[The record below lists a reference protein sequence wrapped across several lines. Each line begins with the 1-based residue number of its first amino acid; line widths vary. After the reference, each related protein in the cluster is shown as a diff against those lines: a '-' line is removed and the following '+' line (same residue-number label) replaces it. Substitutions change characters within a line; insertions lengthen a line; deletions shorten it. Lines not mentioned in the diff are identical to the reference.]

1 MEVKMDKKSALVINL
16 SQEELLVVMAYLGA
30 KKLLGFNYSVSENT
44 TAEEY
49 QSSMK
54 TAERDLIARGFLV
67 QGENQQFKLNDIV
80 FAIVGACAS
89 PEQTLLIH
97 KVYPQKPS
105 EDYWFHQSR
114 KMFVLH
120 TIPMT
125 YIHQFISFGGIKA
138 LLTSAFS
145 VLEIQGSKTLSYPS
159 AKIKEGILIKV
170 RNLLQEGKI
179 DLAKS
184 YFIEAGWKDPTLTM
198 FLSSMQNPVFS
209 CTISHIIH
217 HPDGDGDIHAFSL
230 LQSKNGLWKFV
241 SEGDQINVMSSDS
254 EEIFKL
260 ISNMLSENQID

>member
-1 MEVKMDKKSALVINL
+1 MDKKSALVINL
-16 SQEELLVVMAYLGA
+16 SQEELLVVLAYIGA

-54 TAERDLIARGFLV
+54 TAERDLFARGFLV
-67 QGENQQFKLNDIV
+67 QGENQKFKLNDIV

-97 KVYPQKPS
+97 KVCPQKPS
-105 EDYWFHQSR
+105 KDYWFHQSR

-125 YIHQFISFGGIKA
+125 YIHQFISLGGKKA

-145 VLEIQGSKTLSYPS
+145 VLEIQGSKTPGDTSV
-159 AKIKEGILIKV
+159 KIKEDIFKKI
-170 RNLLQEGKI
+170 RDSLQEGKI

-184 YFIEAGWKDPTLTM
+184 YLIEAGWKDPTLTR

-217 HPDGDGDIHAFSL
+217 HPDGDGDIQAFSL
-230 LQSKNGLWKFV
+230 LQSINGLWKFV
-241 SEGDQINVMSSDS
+241 NEADQINVMSSDS

-260 ISNMLSENQID
+260 ISDMLSENQTD